1 MKDAITIGGLQ
12 CSAIINES
20 SSITF
25 DYFFEKMKY
34 LENNEKRI
42 VSFIDFGHA
51 SCNIIFSQFTN
62 KTAKVL
68 SVTSERFCG
77 AREFDFLIAKK
88 ILSDYKNKFI
98 YNPLEFTKAKVKLI
112 NYISKERKFLTVD
125 KKISIDINNLFKG
138 NDLKY
143 NLSREEFEKIID
155 PSVKKFENL
164 FKDAITQF
172 EKITKYKLK
181 DINNFEIVGKAMYTP
196 IILKSLEG
204 ITQKKISNSLYSG
217 ECIAKGCAVYA
228 VMSSIFYDIKNIKI
242 SNCEH
247 YNPYAITMEFPM
259 MKNNK
264 MIIKQ
269 DEIIKKGV
277 NLPCD
282 KTITFTNDQ
291 LLNLDII
298 TLKFFYSDNQMLK
311 FLPNKLLNSYDIS
324 LKIKKEKEW
333 KLIIRYK
340 LDINCIPQLIS
351 AELRQ
356 NKIIKEGNKQKIIEV
371 NDNLKVNQSNIVFG
385 ISSDVLE
392 KYLNREK
399 YEEKVIQKSRALK
412 NIFDH
417 HIFMSKEKLNEI
429 SKNFIINPEN
439 INNNSDDD
447 VNNKL
452 INTKKQFEDF
462 ITNETKRVKKSINEL
477 ALDNLSNSGNKNN
490 EIKVK
495 ENELNKTFNEIND
508 LNKNKN
514 KNKEQEFFDKIKEE
528 NINLKKEL
536 EQLRKINSKFPLNL
550 LENEYILVLLVITQD
565 ENIIFSLICKNTDKF
580 KKVENKFY
588 ENYPQYRSNKGQF
601 IFKNN
606 LLDKKKTLE
615 ECRLKNNDIIT
626 FRKS

>member
-1 MKDAITIGGLQ
+1 
-12 CSAIINES
+12 
-20 SSITF
+20 
-25 DYFFEKMKY
+25 
-34 LENNEKRI
+34 
-42 VSFIDFGHA
+42 
-51 SCNIIFSQFTN
+51 
-62 KTAKVL
+62 
-68 SVTSERFCG
+68 
-77 AREFDFLIAKK
+77 
-88 ILSDYKNKFI
+88 
-98 YNPLEFTKAKVKLI
+98 
-112 NYISKERKFLTVD
+112 
-125 KKISIDINNLFKG
+125 
-138 NDLKY
+138 
-143 NLSREEFEKIID
+143 
-155 PSVKKFENL
+155 
-164 FKDAITQF
+164 
-172 EKITKYKLK
+172 
-181 DINNFEIVGKAMYTP
+181 MYTP

-204 ITQKKISNSLYSG
+204 ITQEKISNSLYSG

-228 VMSSIFYDIKNIKI
+228 VMSSIFYDIKI
-242 SNCEH
+242 SNFEH
-247 YNPYAITMEFPM
+247 YNPYSITMEFPM

-269 DEIIKKGV
+269 SEIIKKGV

-291 LLNLDII
+291 LLNLDTI

-371 NDNLKVNQSNIVFG
+371 NNNLKVNQSNIVFG
-385 ISSDVLE
+385 ISSNILE
-392 KYLNREK
+392 KYLNKEK

-462 ITNETKRVKKSINEL
+462 ITNETKRVKESINEL

-490 EIKVK
+490 EVKVK
-495 ENELNKTFNEIND
+495 ENELNKAFNEIND
-508 LNKNKN
+508 LNKN

-536 EQLRKINSKFPLNL
+536 EQLKKINSKFPLNL

-615 ECRLKNNDIIT
+615 ECRLKNNDIII